1 MAAEVKRTA
10 HLPEWKV
17 KDVDELKE
25 KIGGSRVV
33 GIVGMREIPASDL
46 QQMRKSLRGK
56 IEVRMV
62 RNSIARR
69 ALEASAP
76 EIRPLADYIEDQTAL
91 IFSDENP
98 FKLFATLEKE
108 KRPMPI
114 KPGARAPKDIVVEA
128 GDTSF
133 SPGPMV
139 GKLQAAGIP
148 AAIKGGKVVIN
159 QRVTLA
165 KEGEVVSAKTAD
177 ILKTMEIFPKNVGIE
192 LRAVYEGGLV
202 FQTKDLAIDVDSL
215 ISQFSS
221 ASARAFGFAV
231 EIGYV
236 TSDTIGP
243 ILQRAQAKARSLVVE
258 TGIPVPG
265 MMDIVLAKAVANAKA
280 IESLVSGGSAPAP
293 AQAAPTAPVAKAEEE
308 KKEEKKDEEAGVEG
322 LGALFG

>member
-1 MAAEVKRTA
+1 
-10 HLPEWKV
+10 
-17 KDVDELKE
+17 
-25 KIGGSRVV
+25 
-33 GIVGMREIPASDL
+33 
-46 QQMRKSLRGK
+46 
-56 IEVRMV
+56 
-62 RNSIARR
+62 
-69 ALEASAP
+69 
-76 EIRPLADYIEDQTAL
+76 
-91 IFSDENP
+91 
-98 FKLFATLEKE
+98 
-108 KRPMPI
+108 MPI

-128 GDTSF
+128 GETSF

-159 QRVTLA
+159 QRITLA

-221 ASARAFGFAV
+221 ASSRAFGFAV

-236 TSDTIGP
+236 TPDTVGP
-243 ILQRAQAKARSLVVE
+243 ILQRAQAKARSLVAE

-293 AQAAPTAPVAKAEEE
+293 AQAAPAAPKAVAEEE
-308 KKEEKKDEEAGVEG
+308 KKEEKKEEEAGVEG

>member
-25 KIGGSRVV
+25 KIGESRVI

-46 QQMRKSLRGK
+46 QQMRKSLRGTA
-56 IEVRMV
+56 EVRMV
-62 RNSIARR
+62 RNTIARR

-76 EIRPLADYIEDQTAL
+76 EIRPLADFIEDQTAL

-98 FKLFATLEKE
+98 FKLFKTLEKE

-114 KPGARAPKDIVVEA
+114 KPGARAPRDIVVEA
-128 GDTSF
+128 GETSF

-159 QRVTLA
+159 QTITLA

-202 FQTKDLAIDVDSL
+202 FQTKDLAIDVDSI
-215 ISQFSS
+215 ISQFNS
-221 ASARAFGFAV
+221 ASATAFSFAV
-231 EIGYV
+231 EVGYA

-243 ILQRAQAKARSLVVE
+243 ILQRAQAKARNLVAE

-293 AQAAPTAPVAKAEEE
+293 AQAAPAAPAAKAEEE

>member
-25 KIGGSRVV
+25 KIGESRVI

-46 QQMRKSLRGK
+46 QQMRKRLRGTV
-56 IEVRMV
+56 EVRMV

-98 FKLFATLEKE
+98 FKLFATVEKE

-128 GDTSF
+128 GETSF

-159 QRVTLA
+159 QRITLA

-192 LRAVYEGGLV
+192 LRAVYEDGLV

-221 ASARAFGFAV
+221 ASSRAFSFAV
-231 EIGYV
+231 EIGYI
-236 TSDTIGP
+236 TPDTIGP
-243 ILQRAQAKARSLVVE
+243 ILQRAQAKARNLVAE

-280 IESLVSGGSAPAP
+280 IENLVSGGSAPAP
-293 AQAAPTAPVAKAEEE
+293 AQAAPAAPKAVAEEE
-308 KKEEKKDEEAGVEG
+308 KKEDKKEEEAGVEG